1 MKLRNILIIFIFTS
15 LSLAEEW
22 VTNIYNN
29 YANAVVVV
37 IALVDNGG
45 LGSGFIIDK
54 TGLVVTNFHVV
65 EDINKIPE
73 IGVVKLD
80 GSIHLATDIIA
91 YDKDIDFV
99 IFKIE
104 GDNHETVKLGDSD
117 EIQMGDDVVALG
129 HPKKEFYSLTKGI
142 ISQIRTKDEI
152 KYFQHDSSIEGGSS
166 GGPLFN
172 NKGKVIGIN
181 TLIHKYRTAGDLGY
195 AIVINYITNAL
206 KQNNITLSTITD
218 RGLLSQI
225 SPTSKNQDKIAQ
237 NRRINKGQDV
247 SAKSRE
253 AVEPSNNIES
263 RSSIL
268 CDINVAAQKQS
279 INYHQAKKQNLV
291 DLKLDPKNSTAYL
304 DLGITLL
311 HLQSNYEAIDNF
323 NLSIDLKP
331 TNQAYYYRALAKGKL
346 GKHYEM
352 CADLRRADRLN
363 HRQSKNIDDLVK
375 KYCK

>member
-206 KQNNITLSTITD
+206 KQNNITLSTITG

-247 SAKSRE
+247 SAKS
-253 AVEPSNNIES
+253 VE
-263 RSSIL
+263 
-268 CDINVAAQKQS
+268 
-279 INYHQAKKQNLV
+279 
-291 DLKLDPKNSTAYL
+291 
-304 DLGITLL
+304 
-311 HLQSNYEAIDNF
+311 
-323 NLSIDLKP
+323 
-331 TNQAYYYRALAKGKL
+331 
-346 GKHYEM
+346 
-352 CADLRRADRLN
+352 RL
-363 HRQSKNIDDLVK
+363 
-375 KYCK
+375 

>member
-152 KYFQHDSSIEGGSS
+152 KYF
-166 GGPLFN
+166 
-172 NKGKVIGIN
+172 
-181 TLIHKYRTAGDLGY
+181 Y
-195 AIVINYITNAL
+195 
-206 KQNNITLSTITD
+206 
-218 RGLLSQI
+218 
-225 SPTSKNQDKIAQ
+225 
-237 NRRINKGQDV
+237 
-247 SAKSRE
+247 
-253 AVEPSNNIES
+253 
-263 RSSIL
+263 
-268 CDINVAAQKQS
+268 
-279 INYHQAKKQNLV
+279 
-291 DLKLDPKNSTAYL
+291 
-304 DLGITLL
+304 
-311 HLQSNYEAIDNF
+311 
-323 NLSIDLKP
+323 
-331 TNQAYYYRALAKGKL
+331 
-346 GKHYEM
+346 
-352 CADLRRADRLN
+352 
-363 HRQSKNIDDLVK
+363 
-375 KYCK
+375 

>member
-129 HPKKEFYSLTKGI
+129 HPKKELYSLTKGI

-206 KQNNITLSTITD
+206 KQNNITLSTITY
-218 RGLLSQI
+218 RGLLSQN
-225 SPTSKNQDKIAQ
+225 SPTSKNQNKIAQ
-237 NRRINKGQDV
+237 NRRINKCQDV

-268 CDINVAAQKQS
+268 CDINLAAQKQS

-375 KYCK
+375 KYCN